1 MLQMLESFFHIPTVA
16 EATALKAAGQLG
28 AFNVNG
34 IIAWSF
40 FKLFF
45 VIYTTIG
52 LLMFLWW
59 VYGGIRDAYKLAY
72 ANDNTGIQK
81 EDFEYEL
88 KCKFEDFFA
97 SFFIHIFIWPVAVY
111 ELISNI
117 DFKFSKVIPYFVD
130 KWDRHKRPEKYI

>member
-1 MLQMLESFFHIPTVA
+1 MLENFFHIPTVA

-34 IIAWSF
+34 IIAWSW

-45 VIYTTIG
+45 VIYASIG

-59 VYGGIRDAYKLAY
+59 IYTEIKDAYKLAY
-72 ANDNTGIQK
+72 ADDNTGIQK
-81 EDFEYEL
+81 EDFEYQL
-88 KCKFEDFFA
+88 KHNFENFFGV
-97 SFFIHIFIWPVAVY
+97 FFIHIFVWPAGAY
-111 ELISNI
+111 DFISNI
-117 DFKFSKVIPYFVD
+117 DFKFSKIIPYFVD